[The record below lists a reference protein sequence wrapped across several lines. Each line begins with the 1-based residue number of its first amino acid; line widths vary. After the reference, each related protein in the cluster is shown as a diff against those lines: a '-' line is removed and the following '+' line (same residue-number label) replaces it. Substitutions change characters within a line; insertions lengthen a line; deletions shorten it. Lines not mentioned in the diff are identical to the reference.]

1 MLQLAGT
8 TVLVNGTPV
17 PLISTSAT
25 QVAAAVPDSIS
36 GIVQITVIYQ
46 GQTSASFPVPVAL
59 AAPGIFTAD
68 STGRGH
74 AATVNQYGLINAPA
88 YGGDVL
94 TLSMTGLGQATSA
107 VTVYGDNLPAMTL
120 SVDKSPVPGVM
131 QINVPIP
138 IGQDCDT
145 QVVVQVGNVKS
156 QPGVTIAIGLCI

>member
-1 MLQLAGT
+1 VNGSDPGLVAERNCASGSGRPYGRRPSGGRALGLAQLGT
-8 TVLVNGTPV
+8 TDLADYAHLVW
-17 PLISTSAT
+17 
-25 QVAAAVPDSIS
+25 
-36 GIVQITVIYQ
+36 
-46 GQTSASFPVPVAL
+46 
-59 AAPGIFTAD
+59 
-68 STGRGH
+68 
-74 AATVNQYGLINAPA
+74 GL
-88 YGGDVL
+88 VE
-94 TLSMTGLGQATSA
+94 ATSA